1 MLRPVVTTV
10 RLVLVLAILVA
21 ATGVTAA
28 ALLPQAG
35 DLLTAHSSTAA
46 EVELQSLS
54 RNSFVY
60 DKDGELM
67 GQLTGPINRVLVE
80 LDAVSDE
87 GVQSVLTAED
97 EDFYNHNGIS
107 LRAITRAMIQNVAA
121 GGIEQGGSTI
131 TQQLVKNSVLE
142 NSDLDLT
149 GRKIPEAALAVR
161 LEKQMSKDE
170 ILEAYLNTVYF
181 GAGAYGIEAASQV
194 FFGHPAAALDWAEG
208 ALLAS
213 LISSPVSGDPT
224 RNPELA
230 RERRDRVLDRL
241 FETGHIETREELVA
255 AKATALPNVRLTD
268 DQVEETY
275 FLEEVKQRLLDDER
289 LGETSE
295 DRIEAIFAGGL
306 RIFTTYDPR
315 AQAYAEQAVAE
326 IVPPDIRGFTAALAA
341 VEVGT
346 GAVRALVGGPGF
358 DTFQFNIATQKGR
371 PTGSSFKPFVLAAA
385 MEAGYLAED
394 QVNGGSPCQFPNPGG
409 TPDPYEAANF
419 SRNRGGVASIRSLTL
434 SSSNCGYLRLAQ
446 IVGLSNVTEIAEE
459 LGVTSPLNPVL
470 SLPLGPAD
478 ITPLEMATAYAAFP
492 NDGVS
497 VAPYFIERVE
507 DREGNLLFSNEPVRT
522 RAISPESA
530 HRVTDILED
539 NVRSGTGTRARLPN
553 MPAAG
558 KTGTAQDF
566 KDAWFVGYTPFL
578 ATAVWMGAPGDP
590 IEMRNVGGV
599 SGVTGGS
606 FPAQIWGRFNT
617 LYHEGLPSIPFAE
630 PPRAPR
636 SGERLYAPNERPG
649 SDPTAPYDDG
659 CPSGYVPGPDGDG
672 DGEPDTC
679 VRPTATTTT
688 TTTVPGATTTTL
700 PGSTTTTLPPSTT
713 APPTTTAPTTTAPP
727 TTTTTTTAAPPPP

>member
-1 MLRPVVTTV
+1 
-10 RLVLVLAILVA
+10 
-21 ATGVTAA
+21 
-28 ALLPQAG
+28 
-35 DLLTAHSSTAA
+35 
-46 EVELQSLS
+46 
-54 RNSFVY
+54 
-60 DKDGELM
+60 
-67 GQLTGPINRVLVE
+67 
-80 LDAVSDE
+80 
-87 GVQSVLTAED
+87 
-97 EDFYNHNGIS
+97 
-107 LRAITRAMIQNVAA
+107 
-121 GGIEQGGSTI
+121 
-131 TQQLVKNSVLE
+131 
-142 NSDLDLT
+142 
-149 GRKIPEAALAVR
+149 
-161 LEKQMSKDE
+161 
-170 ILEAYLNTVYF
+170 
-181 GAGAYGIEAASQV
+181 
-194 FFGHPAAALDWAEG
+194 
-208 ALLAS
+208 
-213 LISSPVSGDPT
+213 
-224 RNPELA
+224 
-230 RERRDRVLDRL
+230 
-241 FETGHIETREELVA
+241 VA

-326 IVPPDIRGFTAALAA
+326 IVPPDIRGFTAALAS

-358 DTFQFNIATQKGR
+358 DVFQFNIATQKGR

-385 MEAGYLAED
+385 MEAGYLPED
-394 QVNGGSPCQFPNPGG
+394 QVNGASPCEFPNPGG

-419 SRNRGGVASIRSLTL
+419 SRNSGGVASIRSLTL
-434 SSSNCGYLRLAQ
+434 SSSNCGYLRLSQ
-446 IVGLSNVTEIAEE
+446 IVGLSNVTETAEE

-478 ITPLEMATAYAAFP
+478 ITPLEMATAYGAFP
-492 NDGVS
+492 NGGVS
-497 VAPYFIERVE
+497 VVPYFIERVE

-530 HRVTDILED
+530 ARVTDILED

-590 IEMRNVGGV
+590 VEMRNVGGV

-636 SGERLYAPNERPG
+636 SGERLYAPNETPG

-659 CPSGYVPGPDGDG
+659 CPSGYVPGPDADG
-672 DGEPDTC
+672 DGEPDSC
-679 VRPTATTTT
+679 IRPTATTTT
-688 TTTVPGATTTTL
+688 TTTVPGSTTTTV
-700 PGSTTTTLPPSTT
+700 PGSTTTTVPPSSTT
-713 APPTTTAPTTTAPP
+713 APTTTAPTTTTAPP
-727 TTTTTTTAAPPPP
+727 TTTTTTTAPPPPP